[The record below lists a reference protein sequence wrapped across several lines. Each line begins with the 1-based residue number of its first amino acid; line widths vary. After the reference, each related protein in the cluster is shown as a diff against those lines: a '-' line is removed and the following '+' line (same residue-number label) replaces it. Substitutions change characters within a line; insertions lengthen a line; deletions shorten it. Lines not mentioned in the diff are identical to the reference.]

1 MELFIAC
8 LWQFHLE
15 DLVDKDAI
23 EKSDAARDAF
33 LAELA
38 QDAKKNVNKGN
49 DTKHAHEKSKEK
61 KKNKDYRKSK
71 DQKVFITC
79 LLHFLYFLC
88 VYLV

>member
-1 MELFIAC
+1 M
-8 LWQFHLE
+8 E
-15 DLVDKDAI
+15 DLVDKDAR

-49 DTKHAHEKSKEK
+49 DTKHAHEKPKEK
-61 KKNKDYRKSK
+61 KKSKDNRKSK
-71 DQKVFITC
+71 DQKVFITR

-88 VYLV
+88 VYLMCLTFSC